1 MAMTLTCSTPRN
13 ASLADFIEHLQQE
26 HIDPR
31 DVDSI
36 ASAAPMLSALSND
49 RELIVRPLNQYLKL
63 GFKGSMPGLEQS
75 IPLAEH
81 GFFRLRANVWPSTA
95 DITAGRVLPDQ
106 FAYDHAH
113 DHNFHFMTI
122 AYFGAG
128 YVTEIYEYDYERVE
142 GYIGEMVDLRF
153 LERTQFSAGRAML
166 YRANRDLHIQ
176 FPPED
181 LSITLSLMAELP
193 ELRGRDQF
201 FFDLQH
207 RTISGFAPHSETSR
221 RIDVIAMAG
230 QAGDDDTCQ
239 VLGDLAA
246 SHPCRRTRL
255 AAYEALVRLR
265 PEDSVAIW
273 ERASGDSAPLVA
285 NEARARLAVWR
296 P

>member
-1 MAMTLTCSTPRN
+1 MAMTLTSATQKN
-13 ASLADFIEHLQQE
+13 ASIEEFIEYLEQHS
-26 HIDPR
+26 IDPR

-36 ASAAPMLSALSND
+36 ASAAPMLSALTND
-49 RELIVRPLNQYLKL
+49 RDLIVRPLNEYLKL
-63 GFKGSMPGLEQS
+63 GFKGSMPGLEQA

-81 GFFRLRANVWPSTA
+81 GHFRLRANVWPSTS

-122 AYFGAG
+122 AYFGTG

-142 GYIGEMVDLRF
+142 GYIGEMVELRF

-166 YRANRDLHIQ
+166 YRASRDLHIQ

-181 LSITLSLMAELP
+181 LSITLSLMADLP
-193 ELRGRDQF
+193 ELRSRDQF
-201 FFDLQH
+201 FFNLQH
-207 RTISGFAPHSETSR
+207 RTISGFAPNSETSR
-221 RIDVIAMAG
+221 RIDIITMAG
-230 QAGDDDTCQ
+230 QAGNDNTCQ
-239 VLGDLAA
+239 MLNDMAQ

-265 PEDSVAIW
+265 PAEAVGIW
-273 ERASGDSAPLVA
+273 ERAAGDSAPLVA
-285 NEARARLAVWR
+285 NEARARLAG
-296 P
+296 